1 MIPWEECSVWL
12 AHDQKTCF
20 RLCHKFW
27 FWENKSLK
35 LADRNQRLKKGE
47 KWVGYLGKVFP
58 LEFPGLSIRIVSKSK
73 HWKESY
79 HCEEKAELQF
89 LKRDFKK
96 YRGKL
101 FLPTN
106 QSQNPS
112 PPPGSSFVSLCLSKI
127 PPWEQ

>member
-1 MIPWEECSVWL
+1 MIRNL
-12 AHDQKTCF
+12 ALDYATNFDFGKI
-20 RLCHKFW
+20 
-27 FWENKSLK
+27 KSLK
-35 LADRNQRLKKGE
+35 LADRHQRLRKK
-47 KWVGYLGKVFP
+47 KKVGNLGKVFP

-73 HWKESY
+73 HRKGSS
-79 HCEEKAELQF
+79 HCGEKAELQF
-89 LKRDFKK
+89 RKRDFKK
-96 YRGKL
+96 YGGKL